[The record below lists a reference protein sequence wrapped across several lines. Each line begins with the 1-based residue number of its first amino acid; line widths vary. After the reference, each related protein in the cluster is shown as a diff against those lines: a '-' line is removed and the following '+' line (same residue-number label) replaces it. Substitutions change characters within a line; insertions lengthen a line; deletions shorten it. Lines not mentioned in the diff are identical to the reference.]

1 MKQYQEYLEHIL
13 LNGEKREDRTGTGTI
28 ATFGYQMRFDL
39 RKGFPLL
46 TTKKMPLRIIFEELK
61 WFLNGDTNV
70 VSLLDKNVHI
80 WDADAYRWYKKH
92 NPDSP
97 LTFEEYIEALE
108 EGALHLAFGEL
119 GPIYGKQWRS
129 WGTLDGDTIDQI
141 TRVIESLKNDPYSRR
156 HLVSAWNVAD
166 LDKMALPPCHVMF
179 QFWVS
184 NNGEL
189 SCQLYQRSADSFL
202 GVPFNIASYSL
213 LIHMIAS
220 VTGLQVGEFIHTI
233 GDAHIYLDH
242 LEQVKEIIRREPR
255 ELPTLEVKRKDSIFD
270 IEWEDIILTNYNPH
284 PPIKAEIS
292 VGNK

>member
-1 MKQYQEYLEHIL
+1 MKQYHDYLQHIL

-61 WFLNGDTNV
+61 WFLSGDTNV

-80 WDADAYRWYKKH
+80 WDADAYRWYKRN
-92 NPDSP
+92 NPDSQ
-97 LTFEEYIEALE
+97 LTFEEYIEALK
-108 EGALHLAFGEL
+108 EGILHREFGDL
-119 GPIYGKQWRS
+119 GAIYGKQWRS
-129 WGTLDGDTIDQI
+129 WGTPDGRTIDQI
-141 TRVIESLKNDPYSRR
+141 TMVIDSLKNDPYSRR
-156 HLVSAWNVAD
+156 HIVSAWNVAD
-166 LDKMALPPCHVMF
+166 LDKMALPPCHVLF

-184 NNGEL
+184 NDGEL
-189 SCQLYQRSADSFL
+189 SCHLYQRSADSFL

-213 LIHMIAS
+213 LVHMIAS
-220 VTGLQVGEFIHTI
+220 VTGYRVGEFIHTI

-242 LEQVKEIIRREPR
+242 LEQVKKLLSREPR
-255 ELPTLEVKRKDSIFD
+255 ELPTLEVRRKDSIFD